1 MFIFLIAC
9 TPVQQQPEP
18 TIIPTEVP
26 VSTPVEEK
34 TQVKAKTIVI
44 VEQPPE
50 SGDCSELGCPI
61 GTALIGDGKTNL
73 YYECRCTF
81 VRWIKPEHLFCFDSA
96 EEAKSRGF
104 RQAESC

>member
-1 MFIFLIAC
+1 
-9 TPVQQQPEP
+9 
-18 TIIPTEVP
+18 
-26 VSTPVEEK
+26 
-34 TQVKAKTIVI
+34 VKAKTIVI